1 MDKYRI
7 VVVALSGGA
16 YPNQVYDYEAIR
28 VSPNIYTTI
37 EEIDSFVTA
46 MEDAAKNGVVA
57 SRVPAREELLVDELN
72 ELALG

>member
-37 EEIDSFVTA
+37 EEIDSFVMA

-57 SRVPAREELLVDELN
+57 SRVPSRRAVVDELN